1 MKIYLFKSNKKRKQT
16 KSKKKCWTWVET
28 RKLRL
33 WVKKKLSINPV
44 EIEENVLSMML
55 YLQKR
60 EKENASKNR
69 DKMLRTD
76 DKTLTNINICVIFF
90 FRYKK
95 QCLTLICYG
104 FTGFFSFQ
112 WSVSLL
118 IFRFFLTSMLTVRW
132 FFLAQFSNF
141 RSLSRRKFAHIF
153 YTYTNFRRNKKKS
166 QVAFLFPNDFDA
178 RDFFFCNRMFFN
190 TVRCQSRRTWRMTKK
205 TEGNRKKTIKNTS
218 IAKH

>member
-1 MKIYLFKSNKKRKQT
+1 MQKCEEKRNHKKMVPNLRNGSMKIYLFKSNEKRKQT

-90 FRYKK
+90 FSLQKTVLDSYLLWFHRV
-95 QCLTLICYG
+95 
-104 FTGFFSFQ
+104 FFFSMIRIAVDF
-112 WSVSLL
+112 SLFSYKYVDCAL
-118 IFRFFLTSMLTVRW
+118 VFLSTIF
-132 FFLAQFSNF
+132 QFS
-141 RSLSRRKFAHIF
+141 
-153 YTYTNFRRNKKKS
+153 
-166 QVAFLFPNDFDA
+166 
-178 RDFFFCNRMFFN
+178 
-190 TVRCQSRRTWRMTKK
+190 
-205 TEGNRKKTIKNTS
+205 
-218 IAKH
+218 

>member
-178 RDFFFCNRMFFN
+178 RDFFFAIECFSTQCDVNQGELEEWQEKQKA
-190 TVRCQSRRTWRMTKK
+190 TEKK
-205 TEGNRKKTIKNTS
+205 L
-218 IAKH
+218 

>member
-1 MKIYLFKSNKKRKQT
+1 MKQENSVYEW
-16 KSKKKCWTWVET
+16 KKKQ
-28 RKLRL
+28 
-33 WVKKKLSINPV
+33 SINPV

-95 QCLTLICYG
+95 TVLDSYLLW
-104 FTGFFSFQ
+104 FHRVFFFSMIRIAVDF
-112 WSVSLL
+112 SL
-118 IFRFFLTSMLTVRW
+118 FYYTSKLTVRW

-141 RSLSRRKFAHIF
+141 HSLLRRKFAHIF
-153 YTYTNFRRNKKKS
+153 FTCINFRRNKKKS
-166 QVAFLFPNDFDA
+166 GRVSIPKWLWCSGL
-178 RDFFFCNRMFFN
+178 FFFTIECFSTQCDVN
-190 TVRCQSRRTWRMTKK
+190 QGELEEWHTKK
-205 TEGNRKKTIKNTS
+205 QKATEKKL
-218 IAKH
+218 

>member
-1 MKIYLFKSNKKRKQT
+1 MQKCEEKRNHKKMVPNLRNGSMKIYLFKSNEKRKQT

-33 WVKKKLSINPV
+33 RVKKKLSINPV

-118 IFRFFLTSMLTVRW
+118 IFCLFSYKYVDCALVFLSTI
-132 FFLAQFSNF
+132 FQFS
-141 RSLSRRKFAHIF
+141 
-153 YTYTNFRRNKKKS
+153 
-166 QVAFLFPNDFDA
+166 
-178 RDFFFCNRMFFN
+178 
-190 TVRCQSRRTWRMTKK
+190 
-205 TEGNRKKTIKNTS
+205 
-218 IAKH
+218 